1 LDSGGSRYLISSLIN
16 FHDVLSITGT
26 CTLILGRRFGFL
38 DGEVSETATRLA
50 DSVTSQ
56 FRASQEAFYGLP
68 LWKLIPTKA
77 YKEFVASED
86 ALYEQV
92 QLVDKLKIYDSN
104 KRFKLFE
111 FSIVS
116 EIVDTALIDEEQSCT
131 DVRSVFVSIL
141 QVSEL
146 DNRDKK
152 AAIIDYIAAG
162 IKTVI
167 YHNMSYYNLQP
178 YFFMQ
183 TTMLYNE

>member
-1 LDSGGSRYLISSLIN
+1 M
-16 FHDVLSITGT
+16 
-26 CTLILGRRFGFL
+26 GRRFGFL
-38 DGEVSETATRLA
+38 DEDVSETATRLA

-77 YKEFVASED
+77 YRDFVASED

-92 QLVDKLKIYDSN
+92 QLPNELNERIENKLSELNYSD
-104 KRFKLFE
+104 

-116 EIVDTALIDEEQSCT
+116 EIVDSALTDEEQSCT
-131 DVRSVFVSIL
+131 DVRSVFISIL
-141 QVSEL
+141 QAADL

-162 IKTVI
+162 IKTVRFRHLLSFITI
-167 YHNMSYYNLQP
+167 YVAR
-178 YFFMQ
+178 
-183 TTMLYNE
+183 T